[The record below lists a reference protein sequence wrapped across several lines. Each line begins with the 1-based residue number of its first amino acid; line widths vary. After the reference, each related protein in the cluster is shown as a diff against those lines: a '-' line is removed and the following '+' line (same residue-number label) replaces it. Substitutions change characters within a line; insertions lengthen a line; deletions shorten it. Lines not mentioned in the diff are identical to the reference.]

1 MNGGA
6 ELKFVTLDMEIAD
19 RMLDSICSITL
30 MEWDNG
36 KLVNVFDTYISPD
49 CEIEEFF
56 ADRHGIT
63 NEMLDQAPTLREKWV
78 EIYDFMDK
86 KMIFAHFANQTI
98 KMLKRRAI
106 TDCLNMPD
114 IRFGCSASIA
124 RRTWPGLDDYRLPAL
139 TEKLGISKKHYNSY
153 EDARSIARIVEMA
166 AEIYGSRTCGDLF
179 RSIGYAGGI
188 LVSQNKISYRA
199 VKDRKTTLFTQIP
212 YRRNNKEPLPQ
223 A

>member
-1 MNGGA
+1 MR
-6 ELKFVTLDMEIAD
+6 FVTLDMEIAD

-30 MEWDNG
+30 MEWDDG
-36 KLVNVFDTYISPD
+36 RLVNVFDTYISPD

-63 NEMLDQAPTLREKWV
+63 NEMLKDAPPLREKWV
-78 EIYDFMDK
+78 DIYDFMDG
-86 KMIFAHFANQTI
+86 KMVFAHFANQTV

-106 TDCLNMPD
+106 TDCLNMPNM
-114 IRFGCSASIA
+114 RFGCTASIA

-139 TEKLGISKKHYNSY
+139 TEMLGISKKHYNSY

-166 AEIYGSRTCGDLF
+166 ADIHESRTCGDLF
-179 RSIGYAGGI
+179 RSIGYAGGV
-188 LVSQNKISYRA
+188 LVNQNKISYRA
-199 VKDRKTTLFTQIP
+199 VKDRKTTLFIQIP
-212 YRRNNKEPLPQ
+212 YGSNIQKEPLLQ